1 MNTSKQ
7 PLIHLQ
13 NVCLFDSLLLF
24 EFILFFCEATALS
37 MERSS

>member
-13 NVCLFDSLLLF
+13 NMCLFDSLLLF
-24 EFILFFCEATALS
+24 ECILFFSKATALS
-37 MERSS
+37 M